1 MTGVADRERPPWAAR
16 ALVGAALV
24 LLLVPGLVG
33 FEAWPLTAWRLF
45 SAARDEA
52 QTRWVIH
59 ALDARGD
66 VREVSLE
73 ELPLP
78 YRQAEWPMSEL
89 PGAPAEQ
96 REDLCLALADAVARI
111 EPGLEQLRVVRDR
124 QTLVETGEG
133 WEVSHEPETVHAC
146 KPGDR
151 A

>member
-1 MTGVADRERPPWAAR
+1 MTGVAARDRPSRPAR

-45 SAARDEA
+45 SAERDEA
-52 QTRWVIH
+52 QTQWVIH
-59 ALDARGD
+59 AVDAGGD

-89 PGAPAEQ
+89 PGAPEEQ
-96 REDLCLALADAVARI
+96 REVLCVALADAVARV
-111 EPGLEQLRVVRDR
+111 EPGLEELRVVRDR
-124 QTLVETGEG
+124 QTLVETAGR
-133 WEVSHEPETVHAC
+133 WEVAHDPETVHAC
-146 KPGDR
+146 EPEER